1 MNIDWLNEATKRKN
15 ELFKDLQAWIQIP
28 SVYEDD
34 PDKKNYPMGKANR
47 AALDYYLELGANS
60 GFETK
65 KIDNLAGHIEYTQG
79 EEIVGIIGHSDVVPV
94 GDGWYDDPFS
104 GNIKD
109 GFMYGRGTQD
119 DKGPMM
125 AAFYALKII
134 KELDLPLTKTVR
146 LINGTD
152 EESGLVSSDAY
163 FAAEAMPV
171 TGFSPDASFPVIFGE
186 KGILTYEI
194 TTEDEPDSLLLSFAS
209 GTRANVVPD
218 TASATITSKNKNLI
232 EKYDKYLADNQYT
245 GGITAQPNNTYEL
258 TIEGASAHGSTPDA
272 GVNASF
278 LLMSFL
284 KTLKLNSTFVE
295 LFTTYFL
302 NDTTGSKLAIA
313 ANGEMGP
320 LTSNIGIVN
329 YEARRGTVVMNIRYP
344 HEWDIVA
351 AADVMGEAFKPFGAR
366 LTEISHKGP
375 LYVPTDDPLVQTLE
389 RVYRKQTGSD
399 EPLLTIGGGTYARS
413 MDKAVAF
420 GMLFQATEDRMHQK
434 NERIP
439 LEDLLKATAIY
450 AEAIYELAK

>member
-34 PDKKNYPMGKANR
+34 ADKTNYPMGKANQM
-47 AALDYYLELGANS
+47 ALDYYLELGANA

-65 KIDNLAGHIEYTQG
+65 NIDNLAGHIEYTQG

-94 GDGWYDDPFS
+94 GEGWYDDPFS

-134 KELDLPLTKTVR
+134 KELNLPITKTIR

-171 TGFSPDASFPVIFGE
+171 TGFSPDANFPVIFGE
-186 KGILTYEI
+186 KGILTFEI
-194 TTEDEPDSLLLSFAS
+194 TTKDEADSLLFSFKS

-218 TASATITSKNKNLI
+218 DARATIMSKNKNLI
-232 EKYDKYLADNQYT
+232 EKYDKYLADNQSNGT
-245 GGITAQPNNTYEL
+245 ITALGHDTYEL

-272 GVNASF
+272 GINASF
-278 LLMSFL
+278 LLMAFL

-295 LFTTYFL
+295 LFTTHFL
-302 NDTTGSKLAIA
+302 NDTTGAKLTIDAG
-313 ANGEMGP
+313 GEMGP

-329 YEARRGTVVMNIRYP
+329 YEASRGTIVMNIRYP
-344 HEWDIVA
+344 HEWNIA
-351 AADVMGEAFKPFGAR
+351 EAEQLMERAFEPFGA
-366 LTEISHKGP
+366 TFTATSHKEP

-413 MDKAVAF
+413 MKKAVAF
-420 GMLFQATEDRMHQK
+420 GMLFKDTEDRMHQK
-434 NERIP
+434 NERVP